1 MHVAIIGAGYVG
13 LTTSACLAELG
24 HDVTCVDID
33 SNRVSLLRDGIVP
46 IHEPGLEELIQTNG
60 AKGRLHFTSDLEAAA
75 TAAEIVLLAV
85 GTPKGAG
92 GEADLSQVRAA
103 ARAVAK
109 AMRPDT
115 VIAIK
120 STVEA
125 GTARLMRELIA
136 EVRGAL
142 DFRVAS
148 NPEFLREGSAVADF
162 MKPDRIVIGADDQ
175 DAGARLVELY
185 RPLTKRGV
193 PVVLTGT
200 VNAELIKYAA
210 NAFLALKIGYINDV
224 ADLCEE
230 IGGDITAVS
239 RGIGLDPRIGSSFLA
254 PGPGYGDSCFP
265 KDTEA
270 FASIAR
276 RYAAPQPLIETLI
289 GRNQE
294 RKRRLAARI
303 LGELEGP
310 PSKARVALF
319 GLAFKADTDD
329 TRESAALTIAP
340 ILSQNGVAVATY
352 DPMARAMM
360 KGVAQHE
367 SPYAA
372 AEGAD
377 VVAILTEWPEF
388 AGLDLKRLAQTMRG
402 KVILDCRNLLDPQRV
417 SKHGLR
423 CVSLGRAQ
431 TPRKATYL
439 HAPPKT
445 GKRAGPAAAAPNQV

>member
-33 SNRVSLLRDGIVP
+33 SNRVGLLRDGIVP
-46 IHEPGLEELIQTNG
+46 IHEPGLEELIRENG
-60 AKGRLHFTSDLEAAA
+60 AKGRLRFTSDVPAAA
-75 TAAEIVLLAV
+75 TGAEIVLLAV

-103 ARAVAK
+103 ARMLAAVV
-109 AMRPDT
+109 RPDT

-148 NPEFLREGSAVADF
+148 NPEFLREGSAVTDF

-175 DAGARLVELY
+175 DAGARLAELY
-185 RPLTKRGV
+185 RPLTERGV

-230 IGGDITAVS
+230 IGGDIAAVS
-239 RGIGLDPRIGSSFLA
+239 RGIGLDPRIGTSFLS
-254 PGPGYGDSCFP
+254 PGPGYGGSCFP

-276 RYAAPQPLIETLI
+276 RYSAPQPLIETLI

-310 PSKARVALF
+310 PSKARVALL

-329 TRESAALTIAP
+329 TRESPALTIAP
-340 ILSQNGVAVATY
+340 ILRQNGVAVATY
-352 DPMARAMM
+352 DPMARAEIE
-360 KGVAQHE
+360 GVVQRE

-372 AEGAD
+372 ADGAD

-388 AGLDLKRLAQTMRG
+388 ARLDFRRVAKAMRG
-402 KVILDCRNLLDPQRV
+402 RVLLDCRNLLDPQHV

-423 CVSLGRAQ
+423 CVSLGRSQA
-431 TPRKATYL
+431 PRKATYL
-439 HAPPKT
+439 AAQKT
-445 GKRAGPAAAAPNQV
+445 GKRAAHAAAPHKL